1 MWIKS
6 LYTRLAL
13 LFTLLFLILAGV
25 LIYISLDNLDN
36 YQLEVR
42 QRLNINLASYIQS
55 HNQLSN
61 RGRVNNRTIKKLM
74 NNLMHINPN
83 IELYIIDAQ
92 GKVLKHAAELGK
104 IKRQRVSMQPIQLF
118 LSRPNNLPL
127 LGDDPRS
134 ENQKKIFSVTP
145 ILAGKKTIAY
155 LYIILRGEQ
164 YDTIAKKLENN
175 IIFRLTLLVIVA
187 GILVIFISGL
197 LVFYLITRRIR
208 RLSVSMS
215 QFKDSKFSRHR
226 PIAVG
231 KTSGAD
237 EIDSLCIV
245 FNELSD
251 HAVKLLKELGE
262 TDKNRRDLV
271 TTICHDLRTP
281 LTSLQGY
288 VDTLMLKRE
297 QLSQQKTHE
306 YLDIISRHSKQITR
320 LIDDLFE
327 LSKLDDYNR
336 PLKTEWFSLPEL
348 TQDIV
353 QNFYSRI
360 EQKQLKIDFKTA
372 DSLSLIK
379 ADIGM
384 IERAVI
390 NLLEN
395 AINYSD
401 RGGRVM
407 IALRQNKY
415 YLILEITDTGPGI
428 SEQDLEKI
436 FHKFYRSEQKQ
447 IRKVDGSGLGL
458 AICQRIIKL
467 HQGRIIVKSQLTL
480 STTVTILLPRNKQKN
495 KPATMVQATA

>member
-25 LIYISLDNLDN
+25 LIYISLNNLDN

-42 QRLNINLASYIQS
+42 QRLNIDLASYIQS
-55 HNQLSN
+55 HNQLSSK
-61 RGRVNNRTIKKLM
+61 GRVNNRTIKKLM

-83 IELYIIDAQ
+83 IELYIIDTQ
-92 GKVLKHAAELGK
+92 GKILKHAAELGK
-104 IKRQRVSMQPIQLF
+104 IKRQRVSIHPIKQF
-118 LSRPNNLPL
+118 LSRPGSLPV

-134 ENQKKIFSVTP
+134 KEQKKIFSVTP

-187 GILVIFISGL
+187 GILVIFVSGL

-208 RLSVSMS
+208 RLSECMS

-231 KTSGAD
+231 NKPGAD
-237 EIDSLCIV
+237 EIDSLCSV

-251 HAVKLLKELGE
+251 HAVKLLKKLGE

-297 QLSQQKTHE
+297 QLSQQKIRE

-336 PLKTEWFSLPEL
+336 PIKTEWFSLPEL

-353 QNFYSRI
+353 QNFLSRI
-360 EQKQLKIDFKTA
+360 EQKQLKIDFKVA
-372 DSLSLIK
+372 NSLSLIE

-401 RGGRVM
+401 QGGRIM
-407 IALRQNKY
+407 IVLRQNKQ
-415 YLILEITDTGPGI
+415 YLVLEITDTGPGI

-436 FHKFYRSEQKQ
+436 FDKFYRSKQQQ
-447 IRKVDGSGLGL
+447 IRKISGSGLGL
-458 AICQRIIKL
+458 AICKRIIKL
-467 HQGRIIVKSQLTL
+467 HQGKIIVKSQPAQ
-480 STTVTILLPRNKQKN
+480 STTVTILLPRNRQKSV
-495 KPATMVQATA
+495 PPIRAQATA